1 MAYNKHQS
9 HGSSPLVAC
18 QGCWSEEPDQ
28 NSRTQSLHCLEY
40 ADVRAPSGAK
50 NWFAYDFGQDWGQL
64 CPGSA
69 QDPPDEAL
77 WKACAPTMAQIEA

>member
-28 NSRTQSLHCLEY
+28 NSRTRSLHCLEY
-40 ADVRAPSGAK
+40 ADRKRISRVYIGLSWLLRWMQFIPNFTIQATTTIHVFS
-50 NWFAYDFGQDWGQL
+50 
-64 CPGSA
+64 
-69 QDPPDEAL
+69 
-77 WKACAPTMAQIEA
+77 